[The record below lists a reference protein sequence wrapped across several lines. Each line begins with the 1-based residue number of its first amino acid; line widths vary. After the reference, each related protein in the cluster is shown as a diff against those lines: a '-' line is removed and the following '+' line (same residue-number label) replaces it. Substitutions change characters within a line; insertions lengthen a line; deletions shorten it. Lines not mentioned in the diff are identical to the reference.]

1 LIECKAARYR
11 SERGPCKDHSNEIF
25 RAFLYHF
32 NFSILDKYS
41 VHAKWAWFDRK
52 PTSRQQLYHIKP
64 NFIRMVSANL
74 LFLSTR
80 ISEKKLF
87 QNNFR
92 QKVNSRQ
99 NYKILQEI
107 LEYVVHCNIL
117 TTKMWLIP
125 ITHAKW
131 AWFDRKPTSRQQ
143 LYHIK
148 PNFIRMVFAW
158 SSFRSVSNSLAFN
171 QPLQKI

>member
-1 LIECKAARYR
+1 MSHVLLFFYAKTAIFLWKAELQGH
-11 SERGPCKDHSNEIF
+11 SFESGPSKDI
-25 RAFLYHF
+25 
-32 NFSILDKYS
+32 
-41 VHAKWAWFDRK
+41 
-52 PTSRQQLYHIKP
+52 P
-64 NFIRMVSANL
+64 ANL

-125 ITHAKW
+125 ITKVYVM
-131 AWFDRKPTSRQQ
+131 T
-143 LYHIK
+143 I
-148 PNFIRMVFAW
+148 
-158 SSFRSVSNSLAFN
+158 
-171 QPLQKI
+171 

>member
-1 LIECKAARYR
+1 MIYFLNNRCASLLWHWPKLEFKHVSIQLFHVTCIAIFL
-11 SERGPCKDHSNEIF
+11 CKDCHFFMEGRAAGHSFESGPSKDI
-25 RAFLYHF
+25 
-32 NFSILDKYS
+32 
-41 VHAKWAWFDRK
+41 
-52 PTSRQQLYHIKP
+52 P
-64 NFIRMVSANL
+64 ANL

-80 ISEKKLF
+80 ISEKKWF

-125 ITHAKW
+125 ITKVYVMTISRKFYIFCNGWLKARLLDTDLKEDHANTILMKFGLMW
-131 AWFDRKPTSRQQ
+131 
-143 LYHIK
+143 
-148 PNFIRMVFAW
+148 
-158 SSFRSVSNSLAFN
+158 
-171 QPLQKI
+171 